1 MPIAE
6 QCPRR
11 HCYHNPTVATASP
24 LLMSAGD
31 FIFISGA
38 AGVNASAINGV
49 YDRTSETSG
58 GYAVYAK
65 RGDGSMCMEH
75 FQGTKSWQVKH
86 VSDKGKDGCN
96 AYVAGGCAAEACTSR
111 QWMVSFDNKTHS
123 DAPLVKMVAGAEAQR
138 QVGCFR
144 LHAHHH
150 KHPPTCLPLLPLT
163 CFCFVAGR

>member
-6 QCPRR
+6 QCLRR

-24 LLMSAGD
+24 VLMSAGD
-31 FIFISGA
+31 VIFISGA
-38 AGVNASAINGV
+38 AGLHAASINGV

-65 RGDGSMCMEH
+65 RGDGVMCMEH
-75 FQGTKSWQVKH
+75 RDGAWEVKL
-86 VSDKGKDGCN
+86 VSHKGKAGGI
-96 AYVAGGCAAEACTSR
+96 AYVTGGCAPEACISR
-111 QWMVSFDNKTHS
+111 QWTVTLDNKTFS

-138 QVGCFR
+138 QVGCCC
-144 LHAHHH
+144 LHAHH
-150 KHPPTCLPLLPLT
+150 HPPTCLPLLPLT